1 MSLVIKYTFALSSEA
16 KNSLPVILMKRF
28 LSLLRYLIP
37 YWVKALLHT
46 VFSFLSVIFSLFS
59 LTMVI
64 PFLGILF
71 DTQEKV
77 HEQLPL
83 SFEYM
88 RQAGIGL
95 MAILKNNFYYYI
107 TQLIDNQGGIYAL
120 IFVSGLVILT
130 SLLKTGFKYLALHN
144 MATIRNG
151 VVKDIRNA
159 LYNKSV
165 DLPLSYYSNERKG
178 DIISRMTNDVMVV
191 EWSIM
196 SSLEMILSDPIT
208 IIVYLIGLLVI
219 SPHLTL
225 FVFILLPL
233 SAFIIGRIGKTLKTS
248 AAKGQKRMGQ
258 ILSIMEETLGG
269 LRVIKAFNSEE
280 RMKKRFFD
288 INNVYTRIMVKI
300 YRRQYL
306 ATPLSEFLGTVV
318 VVFIMWYGGTLVL
331 GEQTALSPENFIG
344 YLVVFSQIIHP
355 AKSFSTA
362 WYNVQKGMASADR
375 IDEVLNAKNTI
386 LEKSDARQVA
396 GFYDSIE
403 FRDVGFKYENE
414 WVLRNINL
422 KIVKGKTLAIVG
434 QSGAGKSTLVDL
446 IPRFYDTIE
455 GEILIDGVPVKDCR
469 IKDLRNLMGIV
480 NQEPILFND
489 TFSNNISFGS
499 DDATEEQIG
508 QAARVA
514 NAHEFIVNTPEGYN
528 TNIGDR
534 GNKLSGGQR
543 QRISI
548 ARAVLKNPPIMILD
562 EATSSLDS
570 ESERLVQEAITNLMK
585 NRTSIV
591 IAHRLSTVV
600 NADMICVMHEG
611 RIAEQGTHQDLLK
624 KNGIYTRLHNM
635 QMFSE

>member
-1 MSLVIKYTFALSSEA
+1 
-16 KNSLPVILMKRF
+16 
-28 LSLLRYLIP
+28 
-37 YWVKALLHT
+37 
-46 VFSFLSVIFSLFS
+46 
-59 LTMVI
+59 MVI

-71 DTQEKV
+71 NTQEKV
-77 HEQLPL
+77 YQSLPL
-83 SFEYM
+83 SFEFM
-88 RQAGIGL
+88 RQEGL
-95 MAILKNNFYYYI
+95 GLLTILKNNFFYYI
-107 TQLIDNQGGIYAL
+107 TQLIDNKGSIYAL
-120 IFVSGLVILT
+120 IFVSGLVVAT

-151 VVKDIRNA
+151 VVRDIRNA

-165 DLPLSYYSNERKG
+165 DLPLAYYSNERKG

-208 IIVYLIGLLVI
+208 IIVYLIGLVVI

-225 FVFILLPL
+225 FVFILLPV
-233 SAFIIGRIGKTLKTS
+233 SAFIIGRIGKRLKTS
-248 AAKGQKRMGQ
+248 AARGQKRMGE
-258 ILSIMEETLGG
+258 ILSMMDETLGG

-280 RMKKRFFD
+280 RLKKRFFD
-288 INNVYTRIMVKI
+288 LNNIYTRIMIKI

-318 VVFIMWYGGTLVL
+318 VVFIMWYGGTMVL
-331 GEQTALSPENFIG
+331 GEQTTLSPENFIG
-344 YLVVFSQIIHP
+344 YLVVFSQIINP

-362 WYNVQKGMASADR
+362 WYNVQKGMASAER
-375 IDEVLNAKNTI
+375 IDEI
-386 LEKSDARQVA
+386 LEAENTVVEKPDALPVT
-396 GFYDSIE
+396 GFNDSIE
-403 FRDVGFKYENE
+403 FKNVGFRYEDD
-414 WVLRNINL
+414 WVLKDINL
-422 KIVKGKTLAIVG
+422 KIEKGKTVAIVG

-446 IPRFYDTIE
+446 IPRFYDTVE
-455 GEILIDGVPVKDCR
+455 GEVLVDGVSVKDCKIR
-469 IKDLRNLMGIV
+469 GLRNLMGV
-480 NQEPILFND
+480 VSQEAILFND
-489 TFSNNISFGS
+489 SFSNNIAFGS
-499 DDATEEQIG
+499 DNATKEQIIM
-508 QAARVA
+508 AAEVA
-514 NAHEFIVNTPEGYN
+514 NAHDFIINTPEGYE

-548 ARAVLKNPPIMILD
+548 ARAVLKNPPVMILD
-562 EATSSLDS
+562 EATSSLDT

-585 NRTSIV
+585 NRTSVI

-611 RIAEQGTHQDLLK
+611 RIVEQGTHQELMQ

-635 QMFSE
+635 QMFS

>member
-1 MSLVIKYTFALSSEA
+1 
-16 KNSLPVILMKRF
+16 
-28 LSLLRYLIP
+28 
-37 YWVKALLHT
+37 
-46 VFSFLSVIFSLFS
+46 
-59 LTMVI
+59 MVI

-71 DTQEKV
+71 NTQEKV
-77 HEQLPL
+77 YQSLPL
-83 SFEYM
+83 SFEFM
-88 RQAGIGL
+88 RQEGL
-95 MAILKNNFYYYI
+95 GLLTILKNNFFYYI
-107 TQLIDNQGGIYAL
+107 TQLIDNKGSIYAL
-120 IFVSGLVILT
+120 IFVSGLVVAT

-151 VVKDIRNA
+151 VVRDIRNA

-165 DLPLSYYSNERKG
+165 DLPLAYYSNERKG

-208 IIVYLIGLLVI
+208 IIVYLIGLVVI

-225 FVFILLPL
+225 FVFILLPV
-233 SAFIIGRIGKTLKTS
+233 SAFIIGRIGKRLKTS
-248 AAKGQKRMGQ
+248 AARGQKRMGE
-258 ILSIMEETLGG
+258 ILSMMDETLGG

-280 RMKKRFFD
+280 RLKKRFFD
-288 INNVYTRIMVKI
+288 LNNIYTRIMIKI

-318 VVFIMWYGGTLVL
+318 VVFIMWYGGTMVL
-331 GEQTALSPENFIG
+331 GEQTTLSPENFIG
-344 YLVVFSQIIHP
+344 YLVVFSQIINP

-362 WYNVQKGMASADR
+362 WYNVQKGMASAER
-375 IDEVLNAKNTI
+375 IDEI
-386 LEKSDARQVA
+386 LEAENTVVEKPDALPVT
-396 GFYDSIE
+396 GFDESIE
-403 FRDVGFKYENE
+403 FKNVGFRYEDD
-414 WVLRNINL
+414 WVLKDINL
-422 KIVKGKTLAIVG
+422 KIEKGKTVAIVG

-446 IPRFYDTIE
+446 IPRFYDTVE
-455 GEILIDGVPVKDCR
+455 GEVLVDGVSVKDCKIR
-469 IKDLRNLMGIV
+469 DLRNLMGV
-480 NQEPILFND
+480 VSQEAILFND
-489 TFSNNISFGS
+489 SFSNNIAFGS
-499 DDATEEQIG
+499 DNATKEQIIM
-508 QAARVA
+508 AAEVA
-514 NAHEFIVNTPEGYN
+514 NAHDFIINTPEGYE

-548 ARAVLKNPPIMILD
+548 ARAVLKNPPVMILD
-562 EATSSLDS
+562 EATSSLDT

-585 NRTSIV
+585 NRTSVI

-611 RIAEQGTHQDLLK
+611 RIVEQGTHQELMQ

-635 QMFSE
+635 QMFS

>member
-1 MSLVIKYTFALSSEA
+1 
-16 KNSLPVILMKRF
+16 
-28 LSLLRYLIP
+28 
-37 YWVKALLHT
+37 
-46 VFSFLSVIFSLFS
+46 
-59 LTMVI
+59 MVI

-71 DTQEKV
+71 NTQEKV
-77 HEQLPL
+77 YQSLPL
-83 SFEYM
+83 SFEFM
-88 RQAGIGL
+88 RQEGL
-95 MAILKNNFYYYI
+95 GLLTILKNNFFYYI
-107 TQLIDNQGGIYAL
+107 TQLIDNKGSIYAL
-120 IFVSGLVILT
+120 IFVSGLVVAT

-151 VVKDIRNA
+151 VVRDIRNA

-165 DLPLSYYSNERKG
+165 DLPLAYYSNERKG

-208 IIVYLIGLLVI
+208 IIVYLIGLVVI

-225 FVFILLPL
+225 FVFILLPV
-233 SAFIIGRIGKTLKTS
+233 SAFIIGRIGKRLKTS
-248 AAKGQKRMGQ
+248 AARGQKRMGE
-258 ILSIMEETLGG
+258 ILSMMDETLGG

-280 RMKKRFFD
+280 RLKKRFFD
-288 INNVYTRIMVKI
+288 LNNIYTRIMIKI

-318 VVFIMWYGGTLVL
+318 VVFIMWYGGTMVL
-331 GEQTALSPENFIG
+331 GEQTTLSPENFIG
-344 YLVVFSQIIHP
+344 YLVVFSQIINP

-362 WYNVQKGMASADR
+362 WYNVQKGMASAER
-375 IDEVLNAKNTI
+375 IDEI
-386 LEKSDARQVA
+386 LEAENTVVEKPDALPVT
-396 GFYDSIE
+396 GFNESIE
-403 FRDVGFKYENE
+403 FKNVGFRYEDD
-414 WVLRNINL
+414 WVLKDINL
-422 KIVKGKTLAIVG
+422 KIEKGKTVAIVG

-446 IPRFYDTIE
+446 IPRFYDTVE
-455 GEILIDGVPVKDCR
+455 GEVLVDGVSVKDCKIR
-469 IKDLRNLMGIV
+469 DLRNLMGV
-480 NQEPILFND
+480 VSQEAILFND
-489 TFSNNISFGS
+489 SFSNNIAFGS
-499 DDATEEQIG
+499 DNATKEQIIM
-508 QAARVA
+508 AAEVA
-514 NAHEFIVNTPEGYN
+514 NAHDFIINTPEGYE

-548 ARAVLKNPPIMILD
+548 ARAVLKNPPVMILD
-562 EATSSLDS
+562 EATSSLDT

-585 NRTSIV
+585 NRTSVI

-611 RIAEQGTHQDLLK
+611 RIVEQGTHQELMQ

-635 QMFSE
+635 QMFS